1 MALKECRECGQQ
13 VSSNAKNCPHCGTPH
28 PTSSMSKGAQGCLG
42 CLGIIVV
49 LGVIGSLLGDPS
61 PSSTSPSSAIPEG
74 TSGAASS
81 SGQLDERTQTGRLTP
96 AQRNA
101 FRSAQAYLRM
111 SGFSRQ
117 GLIDQLSSE
126 YGDQYSVAD
135 ATAAVDAL
143 NVDWNAQAARSAAS
157 YLQMSGF
164 SCQGLVDQLSSSHGE
179 QFTVGQAREGATR
192 AGAC

>member
-1 MALKECRECGQQ
+1 MALKDCRECGQQ
-13 VSSNAKNCPHCGTPH
+13 VSTNAKKCPHCGTPH

-42 CLGIIVV
+42 CMGILVV
-49 LGVIGSLLGDPS
+49 LAVIGGLLGEAGSSYTNPRSGTPEGNSAVAS
-61 PSSTSPSSAIPEG
+61 PSA
-74 TSGAASS
+74 
-81 SGQLDERTQTGRLTP
+81 QLNERTQTGGLTP

-101 FRSAQAYLRM
+101 VRSAQAYLRM

-126 YGDQYSVAD
+126 YGDQFSVAD
-135 ATAAVDAL
+135 ATVAVENLD
-143 NVDWNAQAARSAAS
+143 VDWNAQAARSAAA

-164 SCQGLVDQLSSSHGE
+164 SCQGLIDQLSSSHGE
-179 QFTVGQAREGATR
+179 QFTVDQARVGATR